1 MSKPA
6 YKLGVLMLNTR
17 FPRHL
22 GDIGHPGSFTVP
34 VEFLTVPSATPGTV
48 VSRQTIAPQVVQG
61 FIEGAQRLIKRG
73 CNVITTSCGFA
84 CAIHEELEQA
94 IAVPFV
100 SSALNLIPTL
110 VKQYGWHTT
119 LPVITYDGRILS
131 KQHFGRFWSNNVVI
145 QGIEGGHELYPVI
158 KHDRPALNAQLAEL
172 DVLNSV
178 GTVLDTYPSSKAIV
192 FECTNL
198 PPYRNAVEKRFG
210 LPVYD
215 IFSALDSVMP
225 DLQLHNAR

>member
-1 MSKPA
+1 M
-6 YKLGVLMLNTR
+6 
-17 FPRHL
+17 
-22 GDIGHPGSFTVP
+22 
-34 VEFLTVPSATPGTV
+34 
-48 VSRQTIAPQVVQG
+48 
-61 FIEGAQRLIKRG
+61 
-73 CNVITTSCGFA
+73 
-84 CAIHEELEQA
+84 
-94 IAVPFV
+94 
-100 SSALNLIPTL
+100 
-110 VKQYGWHTT
+110 
-119 LPVITYDGRILS
+119 
-131 KQHFGRFWSNNVVI
+131 
-145 QGIEGGHELYPVI
+145 YPVI